1 MVHIMCTISMIYL
14 FVMDVIVVLIKHR
27 ARRGHYM
34 LSLSFTQSGFL
45 FFLVLKI
52 KEGEKK
58 IR

>member
-1 MVHIMCTISMIYL
+1 MCTILMVYL
-14 FVMDVIVVLIKHR
+14 FVMAVIVVLIKHR
-27 ARRGHYM
+27 TQIRHYM